1 MAERYDAD
9 MAYEIGTV
17 LVFGGTKEVTKS
29 TTANDTK
36 IAGVV
41 SDKPA
46 YLMNADQEGPA
57 VALKG
62 KIQCMVTG
70 PVNKGDLLVTS
81 NTDGHAM
88 ANNDA
93 NPNAVIGR
101 SMVDDLL
108 THSRLV
114 FIQV

>member
-1 MAERYDAD
+1 MTQSTIAD
-9 MAYEIGTV
+9 DYR
-17 LVFGGTKEVTKS
+17 
-29 TTANDTK
+29 

-41 SDKPA
+41 SENPA
-46 YLMNADQEGPA
+46 YLMNKDQEGPA

-62 KIQCMVTG
+62 KIQCKVIG
-70 PVNKGDLLVTS
+70 PVNKGDLIVTS
-81 NTDGHAM
+81 ATAGHAM
-88 ANNDA
+88 ANNEA

-114 FIQV
+114 YIQV